1 MRNTHKG
8 FTLVETLVAIFII
21 SIAIVAT
28 MASAQRALQTSYYAR
43 DQVVGFFLA
52 DEGMEIVQNIRDSN
66 FKSGNHW
73 LTNIIATDAAVN
85 SVSTFCVDITTNTR
99 QLKTAGGAGCP
110 VDGRLYQTTAGKY
123 THDNAGNKMTIYKRL
138 ISVKRV
144 SEQEIQIT
152 VSLKWKT
159 GSMAEREFKFYKS
172 LLNWK

>member
-8 FTLVETLVAIFII
+8 FTLIETLVAIFII

-28 MASAQRALQTSYYAR
+28 MSSAQRALQTSYYAR

-52 DEGMEIVQNIRDSN
+52 DEAMEIVQNIRDSN

-73 LTNIIATDAAVN
+73 LTGIIATDAAVN
-85 SVSTFCVDITTNTR
+85 SESVFCTDITTNSR
-99 QLKTAGGAGCP
+99 QLKLVGTAGCP
-110 VDGRLYQTTAGKY
+110 VDGRLYQTSAGKY
-123 THDNAGNKMTIYKRL
+123 TNVSTGNNITIFKRQL
-138 ISVKRV
+138 SVKRI